1 MQNNSLNSNRIA
13 KNSILLYARMII
25 VMIINL
31 YTVRIVLKALGAV
44 DYGIN
49 DVVAGVVTM
58 LISLSSVLSTA
69 TQRYYSSTIGK
80 NKIERLQ
87 NIFSTSVNIY
97 LILSLIVVVLGETVG
112 LWFVNSYLVIPVDRI
127 DAANWIYQF
136 SIFSFICTFLQVPY
150 SAAVIAREDMGIFT
164 IISTAECLLKFS
176 AALLIF
182 VIPKDRLVMYGA
194 GLFIVSFLVMISYI
208 AVGYFKYVECR
219 YKMQTE
225 KTLFKELISFS
236 GWSLF
241 GSLAGVG
248 MSQVTTILINV
259 FFGPLFNAARA
270 ISFQFN
276 FALSSL
282 TASFLMALRPQ
293 MIKSYAEESF
303 LYLNKIFNL
312 SNKVIYYG
320 LLIVSLPLFF
330 EMNSVLL
337 FWLNKTDSETVLFSR
352 LILIYTLIM
361 SLNNP
366 ISIIIQAIG
375 RVKEYHVPVESFT
388 LLCVP
393 ITYLL
398 FKLGFPA
405 YSTYVVMILA
415 AFGSHFIRLICLKK
429 FYKPFKYSEYFKS
442 FAMPAFFITLIS
454 SFFIFIV
461 SKSNINPLFRIPAI
475 FFLSVICVVTLVLM
489 FGLSN
494 SEKDDIKK
502 IFSYFKRKT
511 GLS

>member
-1 MQNNSLNSNRIA
+1 MQNNALNSNRIA
-13 KNSILLYARMII
+13 KNSILLYGRMII
-25 VMIINL
+25 VMVINL
-31 YTVRIVLKALGAV
+31 YTVRVVLKALGAV

-69 TQRYYSSTIGK
+69 TQRYYSATIGE
-80 NKIERLQ
+80 NKLDRLR
-87 NIFSTSVNIY
+87 NIFSTSINIY
-97 LILSLIVVVLGETVG
+97 LMLSVIVIIFGETLG
-112 LWFVNSYLVIPVDRI
+112 LWFVNNYLVIPVDRI
-127 DAANWIYQF
+127 GAANWIYQF
-136 SIFSFICTFLQVPY
+136 SIFSFIFTFLQVPY

-164 IISTAECLLKFS
+164 IISTAECLLKFG

-182 VIPKDRLVMYGA
+182 IVPKDRLVVYGA
-194 GLFIVSFLVMISYI
+194 GLISISFLVMMSYI
-208 AVGYFKYVECR
+208 LVGYFNYDECR
-219 YKMQTE
+219 YKKQTE
-225 KTLFKELISFS
+225 KTLFRELITFS

-293 MIKSYAEESF
+293 MIKSYAEGSYF
-303 LYLNKIFNL
+303 YLNKIFNL

-330 EMNSVLL
+330 EMDSVLL
-337 FWLNKTDSETVLFSR
+337 FWLNKTDLQTVLFSR

-375 RVKEYHVPVESFT
+375 RVKEYHIPVEIFT

-393 ITYLL
+393 VTYLL
-398 FKLGFPA
+398 FKFGFPA
-405 YSTYVVMILA
+405 YSTYIVMIIA
-415 AFGSHFIRLICLKK
+415 AVASHGIRLICLKK
-429 FYKPFKYSEYFKS
+429 FYKHFSYSEYFKS
-442 FAMPAFFITLIS
+442 FLVPALLITLFS
-454 SFFIFIV
+454 SFI
-461 SKSNINPLFRIPAI
+461 I
-475 FFLSVICVVTLVLM
+475 FFLSRSSINVLVRIPIT
-489 FGLSN
+489 FGLSLVCVL
-494 SEKDDIKK
+494 SLVLIFGLSRTEIEDMKK
-502 IFSYFKRKT
+502 LLICFKRKI
-511 GLS
+511 GKQ